1 MRPHSR
7 AYADGLH
14 AGQLRLAFAL
24 NPHAARTLESD
35 DWERGW
41 LRATGCEQLADASRL
56 PRERPA
62 QIHPHPALTAAQC
75 ELVCRREGLALANL
89 GRERFVLIPTANRP
103 EPMLRIARPDPEA
116 A

>member
-1 MRPHSR
+1 MQPHSR
-7 AYADGLH
+7 AYAEGLH
-14 AGQLRLAFAL
+14 AGRLRLAFAL
-24 NPHAARTLESD
+24 NPHAAHTPEAD

-41 LRATGCEQLADASRL
+41 ICATGEELRGAPKPS
-56 PRERPA
+56 RERPA
-62 QIHPHPALTAAQC
+62 QVHPHPALTAAQC